1 MISPSRQKKIS
12 IVEEAKNLI
21 SNSKGFYVIDY
32 KGWNVAE
39 INNLRRKL
47 KEKQAQMKV
56 IKNTLFTI
64 ALKDLN
70 INVFEK
76 FEGTNAFVFVKGDEI
91 EPLKIV
97 SEFIKETNKG
107 ALKVGYINGVK
118 YDANQLEV
126 LSKLPSINELRAK
139 VIGAINAPIYNLVYS
154 LKALLINLVLVL
166 TQIKNKKEE

>member
-1 MISPSRQKKIS
+1 MISPSKQKKIS

-118 YDANQLEV
+118 YDSNQLEV